1 MKFSKI
7 IIVLFIPSALIFFGV
22 LFISENHAFYKLYE
36 EKRFSSLLP
45 TYKQLTQLRSE
56 FDLKKALISRGTINQ
71 NNTINLKLSYQDLIA
86 FREHYHAS
94 LNTSGYLM
102 DDQNQ
107 WRKAKANLHGLGDIK
122 VKLKIHGTSL
132 TPVRQSIGYLNN
144 ILYLFKKRLL
154 NINEYKYEFLEIANG
169 GYAFKI
175 KLRDDKVFNGKSRI
189 NLLAPHDDWTIVG
202 NSLNK
207 YISSLGVISTYGE
220 YNNVKV
226 NGNDIGLYLAIE
238 NIGKNLLERNF
249 SITNFA
255 ILKNYDFWDK
265 AWNMAH
271 ISPTMF
277 TSFDIEQS
285 GELLTQKIALF
296 QLRNLFN
303 SIENNDFDNLKTIID
318 INNLSKIFALSL
330 LTGEHHPLT
339 GDNTRYIYD
348 LAKGTFNLS
357 YRIEGGP
364 KLIETKI
371 TEDTGVISFK
381 DYDPHP
387 LFYLLLKEEEFLD
400 LVYKHLL
407 EISDQS
413 RLILDMLKKEAELY
427 NAVANDSMFYMNI
440 FQRNKYIDDFIVI
453 DSNLKNIKSILLNTL
468 NIKIEPKTL
477 IPREIKED
485 YVKLFLTV
493 RSDSNGIHTL
503 DFLNDS
509 LASVELFSI
518 RSCDS
523 KDYHF
528 EKPILVSGADYNS
541 ETGLISN
548 NNFHSSEIPFDCVA
562 SVKAINNKSDTKI
575 ENQNIHINY
584 MFEFDKHESS
594 GLDQFGEQLDEIYTN
609 GILDSYIV
617 KAGQYRIG
625 SDVIFPQGKAVTFE
639 PGVELELDENVSVLI
654 RGDFKADGRKNNKIK
669 IRKSGVN
676 NFGTFAIKGS
686 HTKPSD
692 VLINNVILSGG
703 NESIIDG
710 TYFSSQLSIHMANVI
725 FKNSVISDSS
735 SDDGLNIKNANA
747 LIENNIFENN
757 FADQVDLDFVNGEV
771 INNIFNFN
779 VEYTDQLTDGLD
791 VSGSVLKIALNEMNN
806 MTDKGLSVGEK
817 SIILITNNHMKNNT
831 IGSAIKDS
839 SIVCFHRNFFEKNK
853 TNVSI
858 YIKKNMYQMP
868 SVYSNESQLLATH
881 IDEDKCDEKS
891 FLDQRSFK

>member
-1 MKFSKI
+1 
-7 IIVLFIPSALIFFGV
+7 
-22 LFISENHAFYKLYE
+22 
-36 EKRFSSLLP
+36 
-45 TYKQLTQLRSE
+45 
-56 FDLKKALISRGTINQ
+56 
-71 NNTINLKLSYQDLIA
+71 
-86 FREHYHAS
+86 
-94 LNTSGYLM
+94 
-102 DDQNQ
+102 
-107 WRKAKANLHGLGDIK
+107 
-122 VKLKIHGTSL
+122 
-132 TPVRQSIGYLNN
+132 
-144 ILYLFKKRLL
+144 
-154 NINEYKYEFLEIANG
+154 
-169 GYAFKI
+169 FKI

-189 NLLAPHDDWTIVG
+189 NLLAPHDDWAIVG

-207 YISSLGVISTYGE
+207 YISSMGVISTYGE

-265 AWNMAH
+265 AWNIAH

-285 GELLTQKIALF
+285 GDLLTQKIALF
-296 QLRNLFN
+296 QLKNLFN

-330 LTGEHHPLT
+330 LTGDHHPLT
-339 GDNTRYIYD
+339 GDNARYIYD

-357 YRIEGGP
+357 YRIEGRP
-364 KLIETKI
+364 NLIETKI
-371 TEDTGVISFK
+371 TKDTAVISFK

-387 LFYLLLKEEEFLD
+387 LFYLLLKEKEFLD

-413 RLILDMLKKEAELY
+413 SLILDMLKKESELF
-427 NAVANDSMFYMNI
+427 NAIASDSMFFMNI
-440 FQRNKYIDDFIVI
+440 LQRNQYIDDFIVI
-453 DSNLKNIKSILLNTL
+453 DSNLKNIKSILLNKL
-468 NIKIEPKTL
+468 NIKIESSAL
-477 IPREIKED
+477 IPREINEG
-485 YVKLFLTV
+485 YGKLYLTV
-493 RSDSNGIHTL
+493 RSDSNGIHKL

-509 LASVELFSI
+509 LASVDLFSI

-523 KDYHF
+523 EEYHF
-528 EKPILVSGADYNS
+528 EKPILINGADYNS

-548 NNFHSSEIPFDCVA
+548 KIFHSSEIPFDCVA

-594 GLDQFGEQLDEIYTN
+594 GLDQFEGKLNEIYKN

-625 SDVIFPQGKAVTFE
+625 SDVIFPQGKTVIFE

-771 INNIFNFN
+771 
-779 VEYTDQLTDGLD
+779 
-791 VSGSVLKIALNEMNN
+791 S
-806 MTDKGLSVGEK
+806 
-817 SIILITNNHMKNNT
+817 
-831 IGSAIKDS
+831 
-839 SIVCFHRNFFEKNK
+839 
-853 TNVSI
+853 
-858 YIKKNMYQMP
+858 
-868 SVYSNESQLLATH
+868 
-881 IDEDKCDEKS
+881 
-891 FLDQRSFK
+891 